1 MARNLPSTHTPPR
14 AVRVP
19 NELWAAA
26 KATALDNQETVSEVI
41 NRELA
46 RYVARGIQRRGPLL
60 LQTLER
66 FGIAV
71 EDLPIEDDEDLDDD
85 VEVEDDEESAKAA
98 S

>member
-66 FGIAV
+66 FGVSV
-71 EDLPIEDDEDLDDD
+71 EDLPIEDDEDLDG